1 MPGLKLSKLP
11 DRTPVK
17 ITITVAPELNAAL
30 HAYAELYR
38 ETYGEAEPVAALIPY
53 MLESFL
59 SADRGFARAR
69 KDRQLDVGSRT
80 GVPGRQPACRRAAE
94 TNDPSSTTS

>member
-1 MPGLKLSKLP
+1 MPDLKLSKLP

-30 HAYAELYR
+30 QAYAEVYR
-38 ETYGEAEPVAALIPY
+38 ETYGEAEPVATLIPY

-59 SADRGFARAR
+59 AADRGFTKARR
-69 KDRQLDVGSRT
+69 ERSILKRG
-80 GVPGRQPACRRAAE
+80 
-94 TNDPSSTTS
+94 

>member
-1 MPGLKLSKLP
+1 MPDLKLSKLP

-17 ITITVAPELNAAL
+17 ITITVAPELNTAL
-30 HAYAELYR
+30 QAYAELYR

-59 SADRGFARAR
+59 ATDRGFAKAR
-69 KDRQLDVGSRT
+69 RERWSPTRG
-80 GVPGRQPACRRAAE
+80 
-94 TNDPSSTTS
+94 